1 MTCTLISSLAAGL
14 VLMAGTASAQSWTD
28 WGVADLRALI
38 EAENGVVTD
47 ERLEAN
53 GEITVDVKM
62 DDWLAVSV
70 FGFACSEGDIETIR
84 CQGLSLAALYE
95 TDDPARAERL
105 QRELSFSY
113 VADAV
118 LDDDYQVQRDID
130 LTNGASLDNIRGQL
144 SNFVALNERIADAV
158 WATDPT
164 AAVPSE

>member
-47 ERLEAN
+47 ERREAN

-95 TDDPARAERL
+95 TDDTAKAERL
-105 QRELSFSY
+105 QRELLRTRRPSCGE
-113 VADAV
+113 A
-118 LDDDYQVQRDID
+118 R
-130 LTNGASLDNIRGQL
+130 NGILPGGS
-144 SNFVALNERIADAV
+144 ERRACRNRRP
-158 WATDPT
+158 DPRRMLP
-164 AAVPSE
+164 AE